1 MIWGESLNLLH
12 RRRYFILQDTNHF
25 VIINSQSVNISSL
38 IHKVASCRFSG
49 KVYYMADS
57 AAARC
62 SEFCALIGPSCSL
75 GISRVGPSRES
86 SLFGRMM
93 NRGYY
98 MAARSAN
105 EWNIFQHEKRNF
117 VSPSGHAMISLLCKH
132 QWNAKPFHLNIFFAA
147 KGAIYCEATATV
159 IFSHVKITC
168 EDFMFSRESP
178 PGISLVF
185 IYRGYY
191 TVARRYEFYFRV
203 AKQYFTNEP
212 SEWVKYCFC
221 HSKIKFVSSS
231 CCVMFF
237 LLYRQKHIVKIIDF

>member
-12 RRRYFILQDTNHF
+12 RKRYFILQDTNHF

-75 GISRVGPSRES
+75 GISRVGPLRES

-117 VSPSGHAMISLLCKH
+117 VSPSGHVMISLLCKH
-132 QWNAKPFHLNIFFAA
+132 QWNAKPFHLNIFFC
-147 KGAIYCEATATV
+147 CERRDLLWGHSNGDL
-159 IFSHVKITC
+159 FTC
-168 EDFMFSRESP
+168 ENNVWGFH
-178 PGISLVF
+178 VF
-185 IYRGYY
+185 TRKP
-191 TVARRYEFYFRV
+191 TWYFIGV
-203 AKQYFTNEP
+203 Y
-212 SEWVKYCFC
+212 
-221 HSKIKFVSSS
+221 I
-231 CCVMFF
+231 
-237 LLYRQKHIVKIIDF
+237 

>member
-12 RRRYFILQDTNHF
+12 RRRHFILQDMNHF
-25 VIINSQSVNISSL
+25 IIINSQSVNISSL

-86 SLFGRMM
+86 SFFGHII
-93 NRGYY
+93 N
-98 MAARSAN
+98 
-105 EWNIFQHEKRNF
+105 
-117 VSPSGHAMISLLCKH
+117 
-132 QWNAKPFHLNIFFAA
+132 
-147 KGAIYCEATATV
+147 
-159 IFSHVKITC
+159 
-168 EDFMFSRESP
+168 
-178 PGISLVF
+178 
-185 IYRGYY
+185 RGYY

-203 AKQYFTNEP
+203 AKQYFTNER

-221 HSKIKFVSSS
+221 HEKIKFISSS
-231 CCVMFF
+231 RRAMFF
-237 LLYRQKHIVKIIDF
+237 LLYRQKDIDK